1 MSADYEHD
9 ASYFDAVRTL
19 KDSVRLAPERA
30 ADIER
35 KLGKAFATHLV
46 HTRGMKRVESGS
58 WRWIAA
64 AAALV
69 LVAASVGVWRERAIP
84 LDHVMD
90 TPRSR
95 LDAKQPG
102 TSHPSGP
109 SSAHAD
115 APHTPP
121 GSAISAAAGA
131 RNSDRVQTA
140 AVAARP
146 RHVPEAAR
154 TGVIQPAGFVAVPGA
169 ASLPQFESGTIVRL
183 ELPVSVLPEYGV
195 DIFPAAGQPVEA
207 DVLVGQDGQARAIR
221 LVTQSVRSSQ

>member
-1 MSADYEHD
+1 MKADSEQNR
-9 ASYFDAVRTL
+9 SYFDAVRTL
-19 KDSVRLAPERA
+19 RDSVRLAPERA
-30 ADIER
+30 ADLER
-35 KLGKAFATHLV
+35 MLDKAFATHQV
-46 HTRGMKRVESGS
+46 HTRGMKRVESGW

-95 LDAKQPG
+95 VDANQAR
-102 TSHPSGP
+102 TSRPSGT
-109 SSAHAD
+109 SSAHGDAHD
-115 APHTPP
+115 APL
-121 GSAISAAAGA
+121 GSATSAAAAA

-140 AVAARP
+140 AVAGRP
-146 RHVPEAAR
+146 RHVPETAR
-154 TGVIQPAGFVAVPGA
+154 TGLIEPAGFVAVPGA

-195 DIFPAAGQPVEA
+195 DIFPAEGQPVEA

-221 LVTQSVRSSQ
+221 LVTQTVRSSQ